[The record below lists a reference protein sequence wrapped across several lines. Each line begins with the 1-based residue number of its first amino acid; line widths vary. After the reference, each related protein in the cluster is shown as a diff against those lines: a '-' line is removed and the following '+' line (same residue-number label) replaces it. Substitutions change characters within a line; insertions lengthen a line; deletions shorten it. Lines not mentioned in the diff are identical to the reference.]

1 MIDPR
6 KQRASDIE
14 NYEDSHFA
22 VALANPVLLA
32 TCSLSRRRRPLDP
45 TPSFEESVKDLT
57 NDANRADSESGK
69 TYAEEYVVHG
79 ECIPVCANYLCLS
92 TPLSV
97 QKLQMALHA
106 KAKAE
111 AGYRFYVLY
120 DKSLAL

>member
-1 MIDPR
+1 MPTYPMIDPR

-45 TPSFEESVKDLT
+45 TPSFEESIKDLT

-79 ECIPVCANYLCLS
+79 ECILVCATRQSNCR
-92 TPLSV
+92 T
-97 QKLQMALHA
+97 QKSQDHC
-106 KAKAE
+106 
-111 AGYRFYVLY
+111 RFV
-120 DKSLAL
+120 